1 MEHLS
6 VGIYGRFVKCIMYIE
21 IENVF
26 LWLLTVSCN
35 FFILDLIEA
44 KGRGII
50 SLLDEESK
58 LPKSSDSH
66 FTAAVHNNHS
76 NHFRLALPRKSKLR
90 DHREIRDDEGF
101 IIRHF
106 AGAVCYHTVSKSL
119 LSLVISYHS

>member
-1 MEHLS
+1 
-6 VGIYGRFVKCIMYIE
+6 MY
-21 IENVF
+21 
-26 LWLLTVSCN
+26 CN
-35 FFILDLIEA
+35 HIISDLIEA

-66 FTAAVHNNHS
+66 FTAAVHSNHS

-90 DHREIRDDEGF
+90 DHREIRDEEGF

-106 AGAVCYHTVSKSL
+106 AGAVCYHTVSRHL
-119 LSLVISYHS
+119 LSCARCYDSADRIILMGYHNGLKLT